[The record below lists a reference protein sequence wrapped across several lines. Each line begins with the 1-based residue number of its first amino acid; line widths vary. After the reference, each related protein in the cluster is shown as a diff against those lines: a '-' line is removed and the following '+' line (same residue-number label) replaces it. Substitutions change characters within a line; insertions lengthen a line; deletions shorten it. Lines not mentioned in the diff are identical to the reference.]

1 MHWNGNFAALLFIN
15 HWEYTQNLTF
25 AKEEVYPL
33 LEGLNSWWGC
43 FLVKS
48 ELPGGGYV
56 YGDTSTSD
64 PDEEHEGQVCKEPQI
79 GLAFVKR
86 SLTAQLDIAAAIGAT
101 PDPIVADLLAHFPEY
116 NTAVCDT
123 ADCAGQKIWTECAG
137 HNVSQSD
144 GFSLYPLWP
153 SELITL
159 NSDPLLRKLARDSV
173 THYHKHGHGQIKTVH
188 LPSMMVRAGLPP
200 KEIIEVLNGFLQQ
213 DQRASFIPKAPGGG
227 TENIG
232 IAVAVN
238 DMLVQSP
245 TREYIVLFPAWD
257 KTQDASFSNL
267 LVKGAVEV
275 SAAWVASTATVTGV
289 SIVARHEHVGP
300 VVLEGVQAGATVAC
314 ADGSRPAATSA
325 GGRLSFAAP
334 PGVRCHVGA
343 GAELRSKAG
352 PWAA

>member
-1 MHWNGNFAALLFIN
+1 MFIN

-25 AKEEVYPL
+25 AREQVYPL
-33 LEGLNSWWGC
+33 LEGLNAWWGC
-43 FLVKS
+43 FLVKIP
-48 ELPGGGYV
+48 LPDGGYV
-56 YGDTSTSD
+56 YGDTSTAD
-64 PDEEHEGQVCKEPQI
+64 PDNEHENQVCANPQI

-86 SLTAQLDIAAAIGAT
+86 SLTAQLEIGEAIGAT
-101 PDPIVADLLAHFPEY
+101 PDPIVADMLDHFPDF
-116 NTAVCDT
+116 NTAVCNST
-123 ADCAGQKIWTECAG
+123 DCTGQTIWTECTG
-137 HNVSQSD
+137 HSVSQSD
-144 GFSLYPLWP
+144 GFSLYPVWP

-159 NSDPLLRKLARDSV
+159 NSSAADLALARDSV
-173 THYHKHGHGQIKTVH
+173 AHYYKHGHGQIKTVH

-200 KEIIEVLNGFLQQ
+200 KHTITALNGFLQKN
-213 DQRASFIPKAPGGG
+213 QRASFVPKAPGGG
-227 TENIG
+227 TENLG

-300 VVLEGVQAGATVAC
+300 VILEGVHASATVVC
-314 ADGSRPAATSA
+314 ADGSKPAATSV
-325 GGRLSFAAP
+325 GGRLGFVAP
-334 PGVRCHVGA
+334 PGVRCHVG
-343 GAELRSKAG
+343 
-352 PWAA
+352 